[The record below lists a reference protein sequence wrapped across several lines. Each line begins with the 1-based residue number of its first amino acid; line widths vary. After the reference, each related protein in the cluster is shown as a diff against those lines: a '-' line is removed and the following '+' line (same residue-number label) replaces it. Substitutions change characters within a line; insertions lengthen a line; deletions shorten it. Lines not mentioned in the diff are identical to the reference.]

1 MKENY
6 PDFKGK
12 VLSITIKDDTINRDL
27 IDPHFENQAGRIF
40 IIGTV
45 PKGATESDWVEA
57 CKSSVAWDRITDYF
71 TFDSLEEYSKAIQ
84 VSEDYHKDD
93 AEEK

>member
-1 MKENY
+1 MKESY

-45 PKGATESDWVEA
+45 PKGATESDWVEG
-57 CKSSVAWDRITDYF
+57 CQNSVAWDRITDYYI
-71 TFDSLEEYSKAIQ
+71 FDNLDAYLKAIKI
-84 VSEDYHKDD
+84 SEDYHIND
-93 AEEK
+93 EEK

>member
-1 MKENY
+1 MKESY

-12 VLSITIKDDTINRDL
+12 VLSITIENDTTNHDL

-45 PKGATESDWVEA
+45 PKGATESDWVEG
-57 CKSSVAWDRITDYF
+57 CQCSIAWNRIIEYF
-71 TFDSLEEYSKAIQ
+71 TFDSLEAYSKAIKT
-84 VSEDYHKDD
+84 SEGYHKDD
-93 AEEK
+93 EDEK